1 MLAARYRQV
10 NKFWVGARQGFF
22 GSASYNSRLLPVRKS
37 VLLPPVLRW
46 FIYPFAALAGSLIIG
61 AALALI
67 VVLLAYPQLPSL
79 DILTD
84 YRPKIPLRVYSADG
98 HLIGEFGE
106 ERRSVVPI
114 AQVPDSLK
122 QAIIAAEDERFYQ
135 HYGID
140 YLGIARAALSN
151 MTSSGRSQ
159 GASTITMQVARNF
172 FLSSERTLRR
182 KVYEALLA
190 FKIENSLTKDQILE
204 LYINQIYLGQRA
216 YGFAAAS
223 RAYFGKNLADLSVAE
238 SAMLAGLPK
247 APSKY
252 NPVVN
257 PKRAA
262 LRQAYVLRRMN
273 DLGYIDDATRTAAV
287 EQQLPV
293 RRDGAQ
299 SEQRADFVAEMA
311 RQIAV
316 EKFGE
321 NAYGLGLRVVT
332 TIRRADQAAAIE
344 AVRKGVFDY
353 DRRHGYRGAE
363 AFIDL
368 KDIVADDDEM
378 LDDLLQD
385 VPDAAGLHAAIVL
398 EASPTGLKVY
408 KRGGEVLK
416 LGADAIRFAR
426 AMLDDKAPP
435 ARRLRRG
442 ALVRVMPD
450 AKLGWVIGQM
460 PEVEAALVSIDS
472 ADGAVRA
479 LVGGFDFN
487 RNKFNHVT
495 QGWRQPG
502 SSFKPFIYSA
512 ALEKGYSPSTVED
525 DTPLVVSAGET
536 GSQSWQP
543 KNYDGKYDGPISL
556 RTALAKSKNMVS
568 IRVLRSIGPRYAQD
582 YITRFGFNAAR
593 HPPYLTMALGA
604 GSVTPWQMA
613 SGYAVFAN
621 GGFRVE
627 PYVVR
632 EIQDGS
638 GKVLARFTPTAPR
651 EESQRVIDARNAY
664 LMDSLM
670 QDVVRRGT
678 ATRALQLKRS
688 DLAGKTGTTN
698 EYLDAW
704 FCGYQ
709 PSHVTVTWLGFDTPR
724 SLGRGETGGS
734 AALPM
739 WVDYMRHALKD
750 VPEERLS
757 LPDGLISINAGEDAR
772 GNPRT
777 DLMYEEHLPPAPESI
792 PDEPEGPAS
801 EGEIVPDAPPA
812 PLPPSGPSPSGHI
825 VPGSVGLGGTAD
837 FRAAGAPT
845 RRPAG

>member
-1 MLAARYRQV
+1 
-10 NKFWVGARQGFF
+10 
-22 GSASYNSRLLPVRKS
+22 
-37 VLLPPVLRW
+37 LPPALRW
-46 FIYPFAALAGSLIIG
+46 FIYPVTAIFGLLLIG

-67 VVLLAYPQLPSL
+67 TVLLAYPQLPSL

-84 YRPKIPLRVYSADG
+84 YRPKIPLRIYSADMQ
-98 HLIGEFGE
+98 LIGEFGE
-106 ERRSVVPI
+106 ERRSVVLI
-114 AQVPDSLK
+114 ADVPESLK
-122 QAIIAAEDERFYQ
+122 QAIIAAEDERFYK
-135 HYGID
+135 HSGID
-140 YLGIARAALSN
+140 YVGIARAAVSN
-151 MTSSGRSQ
+151 LTSSGRSQ

-204 LYINQIYLGQRA
+204 LYINQIFLGQRA

-223 RAYFGKNLADLSVAE
+223 TAYFGKNLADLSVAE
-238 SAMLAGLPK
+238 AAMLAGLPK

-262 LRQAYVLRRMN
+262 LRQAYVLRRMTQ
-273 DLGYIDDATRTAAV
+273 LGFIDESQRTEALAQ
-287 EQQLPV
+287 ELKV
-293 RRDGAQ
+293 RRDGAF

-316 EKFGE
+316 ERFQE
-321 NAYGLGLRVVT
+321 DAYTLGLRVIT
-332 TIRRADQAAAIE
+332 TVRRADQQAAIS
-344 AVRKGVFDY
+344 AVRKGVLDY

-363 AFIDL
+363 AFIDM
-368 KDIVADDDEM
+368 KDVRADDDEV

-385 VPDAAGLHAAIVL
+385 IPDAAGLHAAVVL
-398 EASPTGLKVY
+398 AASPDSVKVY
-408 KRGGEVLK
+408 KRGGEVLT
-416 LGADAIRFAR
+416 LGSNSIRFAR
-426 AMLDDKAPP
+426 AMLEDKAPP
-435 ARRLRRG
+435 TRRLRRG

-450 AKLGWVIGQM
+450 AKLGWVIAQM
-460 PEVEAALVSIDS
+460 PEVEAALVSLDS

-487 RNKFNHVT
+487 RSKFNHVT

-512 ALEKGYSPSTVED
+512 ALEKGYSPATVEED
-525 DTPLVVSAGET
+525 LPLVVSAADT

-543 KNYDGKYDGPISL
+543 KNYDGKYDGPMSL

-568 IRVLRSIGPRYAQD
+568 IRILRSIGPRYAQD
-582 YITRFGFNAAR
+582 YISRFGFDAAR

-613 SGYAVFAN
+613 SAYAVFAN

-627 PYVVR
+627 PYVVSQ
-632 EIQDGS
+632 ITDSAGH
-638 GKVLARFTPTAPR
+638 VLARFTPTRAGN
-651 EESQRVIDARNAY
+651 ESLRVIDARNAY

-678 ATRALQLKRS
+678 ATRALALKRS

-698 EYLDAW
+698 DYLDAW

-709 PSHVTVTWLGFDTPR
+709 PSHVAVAWIGFDTPR
-724 SLGRGETGGS
+724 TLGKGETGGS

-739 WVDYMRHALKD
+739 WVDYMRHALNG
-750 VPEERLS
+750 VEEQRLP
-757 LPDGLISINAGEDAR
+757 LPDGLISISAGADSQ

-777 DLMYEEHLPPAPESI
+777 DLMYEEQLPPPPESI
-792 PDEPEGPAS
+792 PPEPDGPAS
-801 EGEIVPDAPPA
+801 EGEIVPEPALRRPVLRPSPATPPVTPA
-812 PLPPSGPSPSGHI
+812 APSPSGHI
-825 VPGSVGLGGTAD
+825 VPGAASLPAD
-837 FRAAGAPT
+837 SNVSPPGRPVRQLAG
-845 RRPAG
+845 